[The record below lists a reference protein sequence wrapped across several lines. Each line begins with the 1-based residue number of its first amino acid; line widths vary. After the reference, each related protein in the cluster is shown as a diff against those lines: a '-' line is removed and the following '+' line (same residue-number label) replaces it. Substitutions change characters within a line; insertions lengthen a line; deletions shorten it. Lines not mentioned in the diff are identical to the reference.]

1 MRAGQ
6 PSLSRMPFCSHPA
19 PATKRLHGG
28 SITRLWN
35 IAPSKYATK
44 TLEHKQ
50 LDVPRVSFHDSL
62 NMVNRSRTEQAQGRI
77 YWRSG
82 RLHDYGGYR
91 TVVTRATATY
101 RNGMTNKIP
110 GKGMGETNTLLV
122 CLERGQVGESISME
136 DRVRERCLHRR
147 KKGEPES

>member
-1 MRAGQ
+1 M
-6 PSLSRMPFCSHPA
+6 SRMPFCSHPA

-44 TLEHKQ
+44 TLEHNQ
-50 LDVPRVSFHDSL
+50 LDVPRVSSSLHGSL

-82 RLHDYGGYR
+82 RLHDYRSYR
-91 TVVTRATATY
+91 MVVTRATTTY
-101 RNGMTNKIP
+101 RNGMTNNIN
-110 GKGMGETNTLLV
+110 GEGMRETNTPLV
-122 CLERGQVGESISME
+122 CLERGQAGKNVSME

-147 KKGEPES
+147 KKGESES